1 MGTALAY
8 EVFEEMKEDI
18 SNGDYGVYLDT
29 WNYEDEY
36 SHNDIEEARDKFIEL
51 ANVYFASNSLPYYAR
66 EVCENVY
73 LFDKNTNERLYK

>member
-18 SNGDYGVYLDT
+18 SNGDYGVYIDT
-29 WNYEDEY
+29 WNYEDEQ
-36 SHNDIEEARDKFIEL
+36 SDNDMEEARDKFMEL
-51 ANVYFASNSLPYYAR
+51 ANTYFASNSLPYYAR

-73 LFDKNTNERLYK
+73 LFDKNTNERLYN

>member
-18 SNGDYGVYLDT
+18 SNSDYGVYLDT

-36 SHNDIEEARDKFIEL
+36 SHNDIEEARDKFM
-51 ANVYFASNSLPYYAR
+51 
-66 EVCENVY
+66 
-73 LFDKNTNERLYK
+73 